1 MTDLVNEWIK
11 KATSDYHTAL
21 REIKVKNNPN
31 WDGVCFHCQQAIE
44 KLLKALLQ
52 KNNIKFG
59 KTHDLGGLIRLLDI
73 YPEIGKIKDDLEWL
87 SIFSV
92 EFRYPGEQAERQDA
106 VISIEILVRSWNLIK
121 PLTILDSTNL

>member
-1 MTDLVNEWIK
+1 MTDLVNEWTN
-11 KATSDYHTAL
+11 KATADYHTAL

-52 KNNIKFG
+52 KNKIKFG
-59 KTHDLGGLIRLLDI
+59 KTHDLGELIRLLDI
-73 YPEIGKIKDDLEWL
+73 YPELGKIKDDLEWL

-106 VISIEILVRSWNLIK
+106 VISVEILKRSWNLIK
-121 PLTILDSTNL
+121 PLTIL